1 MKTNKNI
8 YRALI
13 FVGLIILL
21 SLCSCDA
28 LKTDDCEEYNQTVEH
43 YDMLIERARDNGD
56 SIQVHLL
63 IDERNRKLSNL
74 DC

>member
-1 MKTNKNI
+1 MKTIKNTYKGI
-8 YRALI
+8 V

-21 SLCSCDA
+21 SLCSCDK
-28 LKTDDCEEYNQTVEH
+28 LSDDCDEYTQTVER
-43 YDMLIERARDNGD
+43 YEELIERARDNGD
-56 SIQVHLL
+56 SVQVHLL

>member
-1 MKTNKNI
+1 MKHKYI

-21 SLCSCDA
+21 SLCSCDS
-28 LKTDDCEEYNQTVEH
+28 LSDDCDEYNQTVER
-43 YDMLIERARDNGD
+43 YDMLIERARDGGD
-56 SIQVHLL
+56 SVQVHLL
-63 IDERNRKLSNL
+63 IDERNTKLSDL